1 MPRSPK
7 AHLFELQKACRYL
20 MRKAEGVD
28 LDEYLGNED
37 LQFIIERNFIHIG
50 EVMAQ
55 LRREFPEVALQ
66 FVDAARIVDFRNFIL
81 HRYWDVDDQA
91 VWLTL
96 TTKVAPLLQEVEVIL
111 LKHTDRPS

>member
-7 AHLFELQKACRYL
+7 AHLLELQKSARYL
-20 MRKAEGVD
+20 LRKAQGVA
-28 LDEYLGNED
+28 LDEYLSNED
-37 LQFIIERNFIHIG
+37 LRFVVERNFIHIG

-66 FVDAARIVDFRNFIL
+66 FADSDRIVDFRNFII

-96 TTKVAPLLQEVEVIL
+96 TTKVAPLLHEVEQIL
-111 LKHTDRPS
+111 LKQ

>member
-7 AHLFELQKACRYL
+7 AHLLELQKAARYL
-20 MRKAEGVD
+20 LRKGQSVA

-37 LQFIIERNFIHIG
+37 LRFVVERNFIHIG

-55 LRREFPEVALQ
+55 LRREFPRVADQ
-66 FVDAARIVDFRNFIL
+66 FADAARIVDFRNFII
-81 HRYWDVDDQA
+81 HRYWDVDDEA

-96 TTKVAPLLQEVEVIL
+96 TTKVDLLLLEVEAIL
-111 LKHTDRPS
+111 LRLP

>member
-7 AHLFELQKACRYL
+7 AHLLELQKAARYL
-20 MRKAEGVD
+20 LRKGDGVA
-28 LDEYLGNED
+28 LSEYLGNED
-37 LQFIIERNFIHIG
+37 LRFVIERNFIHIG

-55 LRREFPEVALQ
+55 LRREFPEVAVQ
-66 FVDAARIVDFRNFIL
+66 FADADRTVDFRNFII

-96 TTKVAPLLQEVEVIL
+96 TTKVAPLLYEVEQIL
-111 LKHTDRPS
+111 LKL